1 MTDLVAVVGNS
12 GRLRD
17 TVTYVLREARE
28 AAQYEP
34 VPVRFL
40 VPVEPTEWVRLLR
53 SLGRR
58 VDTLR
63 ETLRLPEADPPDVV
77 ETRLDPSA
85 LRALRAE
92 CRGHAEALWAERPVE
107 PLLERW
113 EADAQQW
120 FTPGE
125 RRLAGGY
132 ETVRTLADV
141 ADVAIDAGV
150 ALRVRG

>member
-1 MTDLVAVVGNS
+1 MHRVVAFPPETY
-12 GRLRD
+12 D
-17 TVTYVLREARE
+17 TVRAVSGERRAPRRTTVTEARLSGL
-28 AAQYEP
+28 A
-34 VPVRFL
+34 
-40 VPVEPTEWVRLLR
+40 VELKAV
-53 SLGRR
+53 GRR

-63 ETLRLPEADPPDVV
+63 ETLRLPETDPPDVV
-77 ETRLDPSA
+77 EARLDPST
-85 LRALRAE
+85 LRALRAA

-120 FTPGE
+120 FTPEE

-150 ALRVRG
+150 ALRVSG

>member
-1 MTDLVAVVGNS
+1 VVAFPPETY
-12 GRLRD
+12 D
-17 TVTYVLREARE
+17 TVRAVSDERRAPRRTTVTEARLSGL
-28 AAQYEP
+28 A
-34 VPVRFL
+34 
-40 VPVEPTEWVRLLR
+40 VELKTV
-53 SLGRR
+53 GRR

-63 ETLRLPEADPPDVV
+63 ETLRLPAADPPEVV
-77 ETRLDPSA
+77 EARLDPST
-85 LRALRAE
+85 LRVLRAE
-92 CRGHAEALWAERPVE
+92 CRDHAEALWAERPVE

-120 FTPGE
+120 FTPEE

-150 ALRVRG
+150 ALRVSG